1 MGYVAAGY
9 TVTVVGVV
17 AYAWRTLRRGR
28 QLTRSLPP
36 EEVTW
41 R

>member
-9 TVTVVGVV
+9 SVTLVAVV

-36 EEVTW
+36 EEAPW

>member
-9 TVTVVGVV
+9 VVTLVGVV
-17 AYAWRTLRRGR
+17 GYTWRTLRRGR

-36 EEVTW
+36 REVPW